1 MISVSF
7 AAQLLEISTIRFNSS
22 FIQGFNWL
30 RNLVMILF
38 ETFSLIRNV
47 LEKAI
52 PTRFIKYMEII

>member
-1 MISVSF
+1 MINVSF

-30 RNLVMILF
+30 QNLVMILF
-38 ETFSLIRNV
+38 ETFSLIRNG